1 MKIPKIVLST
11 KDKLREFDVWITPS
25 LGDIRDTVQFQSELA
40 NIADTFELMGKV
52 TSNFADPT
60 QCDPQEIASAFIQN
74 ANQLD
79 FAEASSSLAQFASIL
94 FLVTGKSDN
103 NAKCQLPLYLRDT
116 VKLSVFPSFTKP
128 TNKKNPIHKTADGS
142 IPRVLPSQRYM
153 DAVAA
158 LKKSPK
164 RQAILLDYY
173 IKFLLSDETYVS
185 QLWSIGHSF
194 FALKS
199 FGKEKDFLGPL
210 VAFKVRGSV
219 AATGGHDPETLLRAR
234 LAEWG
239 LNPNIDYN
247 SNDVTRST
255 IKSLVGAKK
264 GVASIKKTK
273 SRAYDFVLPFATEG
287 RFRRVCVQSQ
297 FYAGDSGSVSHKNV
311 DQTATSRNALRA
323 VIPDAVL
330 VEYVDGAG
338 YFSSLNGDLEKLL
351 DMEGTEFSQIRSSP
365 IRLRR
370 EIQHSGFLMPLEIQQ
385 ATFQTSRPTRA
396 NVAKIA
402 VKDGYTTTEFSRSL
416 SDAMAR
422 GLIIEDGGLLR
433 PRDSDRDTVRRYV
446 LLDVA
451 AISGIEPKSD
461 VDSMAGAILVPG
473 FGPFHGIKLDE
484 LVKQAK
490 RMAPGLASEIGQ
502 SELLMADLRWL
513 SEQRIAMV

>member
-1 MKIPKIVLST
+1 
-11 KDKLREFDVWITPS
+11 
-25 LGDIRDTVQFQSELA
+25 
-40 NIADTFELMGKV
+40 MGKV

-247 SNDVTRST
+247 SNDVTLST

-287 RFRRVCVQSQ
+287 RFRRVC
-297 FYAGDSGSVSHKNV
+297 
-311 DQTATSRNALRA
+311 A
-323 VIPDAVL
+323 V
-330 VEYVDGAG
+330 
-338 YFSSLNGDLEKLL
+338 
-351 DMEGTEFSQIRSSP
+351 
-365 IRLRR
+365 
-370 EIQHSGFLMPLEIQQ
+370 
-385 ATFQTSRPTRA
+385 
-396 NVAKIA
+396 
-402 VKDGYTTTEFSRSL
+402 
-416 SDAMAR
+416 
-422 GLIIEDGGLLR
+422 
-433 PRDSDRDTVRRYV
+433 
-446 LLDVA
+446 
-451 AISGIEPKSD
+451 
-461 VDSMAGAILVPG
+461 AIL
-473 FGPFHGIKLDE
+473 
-484 LVKQAK
+484 
-490 RMAPGLASEIGQ
+490 
-502 SELLMADLRWL
+502 RWRFRKCV
-513 SEQRIAMV
+513 SQKC

>member
-1 MKIPKIVLST
+1 M
-11 KDKLREFDVWITPS
+11 
-25 LGDIRDTVQFQSELA
+25 
-40 NIADTFELMGKV
+40 
-52 TSNFADPT
+52 
-60 QCDPQEIASAFIQN
+60 
-74 ANQLD
+74 
-79 FAEASSSLAQFASIL
+79 
-94 FLVTGKSDN
+94 
-103 NAKCQLPLYLRDT
+103 
-116 VKLSVFPSFTKP
+116 
-128 TNKKNPIHKTADGS
+128 
-142 IPRVLPSQRYM
+142 
-153 DAVAA
+153 
-158 LKKSPK
+158 
-164 RQAILLDYY
+164 
-173 IKFLLSDETYVS
+173 
-185 QLWSIGHSF
+185 
-194 FALKS
+194 
-199 FGKEKDFLGPL
+199 
-210 VAFKVRGSV
+210 
-219 AATGGHDPETLLRAR
+219 
-234 LAEWG
+234 
-239 LNPNIDYN
+239 
-247 SNDVTRST
+247 
-255 IKSLVGAKK
+255 
-264 GVASIKKTK
+264 
-273 SRAYDFVLPFATEG
+273 
-287 RFRRVCVQSQ
+287 QSQ

-416 SDAMAR
+416 SDAMGR